1 VNPLALLAVT
11 CLLLFSSSASQNQEE
26 SEGEHR
32 VALRWTM
39 VLAGLAWGIVMAGL
53 LGRWALGELPRL
65 VEVLMPLRFSNALVV
80 LLVPLVVALAARS
93 LQVMAKPVAHASE
106 LFLATF
112 VATSGLLRLL
122 EGGSIAGLYPGR
134 VAGTFLFALLG
145 VVLALYMYTC
155 RGVRPRLLAGVAAAI
170 LLLVGLLS
178 AWQVTH
184 GAVIFAVTLIATWL
198 LLAVTGM
205 RIASLDSTPRLGI
218 AANVG
223 LPAACLFAAL
233 AFLPGHNMDPW
244 NRAVERWD
252 TIKPFDVQLSAW
264 LKSNASPNEF
274 MLGPIF
280 PRPQIQSKTGHPV
293 LMEMETLYL
302 MSYMPNL
309 SSSIGTMAK
318 DLYGVDFTDPDQM
331 ARVQADPGPLVESTY
346 WASQWRTRSR
356 EQWQALGK
364 TYKFRLVLAVSGVPL
379 DLPVALPG
387 EEYTLYL
394 IP

>member
-1 VNPLALLAVT
+1 
-11 CLLLFSSSASQNQEE
+11 
-26 SEGEHR
+26 
-32 VALRWTM
+32 
-39 VLAGLAWGIVMAGL
+39 
-53 LGRWALGELPRL
+53 
-65 VEVLMPLRFSNALVV
+65 
-80 LLVPLVVALAARS
+80 
-93 LQVMAKPVAHASE
+93 
-106 LFLATF
+106 
-112 VATSGLLRLL
+112 
-122 EGGSIAGLYPGR
+122 
-134 VAGTFLFALLG
+134 
-145 VVLALYMYTC
+145 
-155 RGVRPRLLAGVAAAI
+155 
-170 LLLVGLLS
+170 
-178 AWQVTH
+178 
-184 GAVIFAVTLIATWL
+184 
-198 LLAVTGM
+198 
-205 RIASLDSTPRLGI
+205 
-218 AANVG
+218 
-223 LPAACLFAAL
+223 
-233 AFLPGHNMDPW
+233 MDPW